1 VKLGIIVPCYNE
13 QEVLP
18 ETAERLL
25 ALRQL
30 LIKRGAIE
38 DTSRICFV
46 DDGSKDGTWNLIEE
60 LANRKDGISGIKL
73 SKNRGHQNA
82 LMAGLFTMDG
92 DALVSIDADLQDDI
106 NVIEKMVAEF
116 HNGVDIVYGV
126 RKRRETDSFFKRISA
141 ELFYKFLSLLGAE
154 SINNHADYRLMSRRA
169 IESLKGFKEVNLYL
183 RGIIPLLGFRSS
195 VVHYDRLERFAG
207 TSKYPLKKMIAL
219 ALDGV
224 TSFSVSPLRFI
235 MFIGFTVFLGTVFVM
250 IWIVWTRFFS
260 DRAVP
265 GWASTVLPMFFLG
278 GVQILCIG
286 VIGEYL
292 GKIYGEVKGRPR
304 YIIEKVI

>member
-169 IESLKGFKEVNLYL
+169 IESLKGFREVNLYL
-183 RGIIPLLGFRSS
+183 RGIIPLLGFRSA

>member
-1 VKLGIIVPCYNE
+1 VPCYNE

-154 SINNHADYRLMSRRA
+154 SMNNHADYRLMSRRA